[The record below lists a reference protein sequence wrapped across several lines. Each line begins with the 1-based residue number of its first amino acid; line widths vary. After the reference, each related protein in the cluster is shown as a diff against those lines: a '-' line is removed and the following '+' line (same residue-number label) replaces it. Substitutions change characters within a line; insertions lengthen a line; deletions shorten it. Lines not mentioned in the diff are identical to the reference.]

1 MGIYRSLLT
10 GLLGPALLTLACST
24 QALTLTP
31 KQQQHLAEVRKEMG
45 LGPDEMLKRHIC
57 LWDLSGRSGP
67 IFNGA
72 TNLRLDLLR
81 YNIDISLEAY
91 TNEGAMVA
99 SLKNGQ
105 CDAALMSGFR
115 ARQFNRF
122 TGTIDAIGALPSLQ
136 HMDMLMRSIAL
147 PQLSDNMVSN
157 KYLTLAVTPAG
168 AAYLFVNDNKLN
180 SLEQVAGKKI
190 AVLDFDPGQSK
201 MVAQIGATPVAS
213 NLATAPNQFNNGSV
227 DVLPAPLVAYQVLEL
242 YKGMS
247 PDGGIVNYPI
257 VQLTAQLIGH
267 TDRFPPAFAAVIR
280 EVAAD
285 SFSSIQQALEKEAK
299 KIPKHWWIEVDNN
312 EKLKYDVMMR
322 EARIKLRESGYY
334 DATMLK
340 IMKRIRCN
348 LDPQRPECSQVTE

>member
-1 MGIYRSLLT
+1 MGIYRLFFMGLT
-10 GLLGPALLTLACST
+10 LLTLSYAA

-31 KQQQHLAEVRKEMG
+31 KQQQQLAEARKEMG
-45 LGPDEMLKRHIC
+45 LGPDDMLKRHIC

-72 TNLRLDLLR
+72 TSLRLDLLH
-81 YNIDISLEAY
+81 YNIDISLEAF

-99 SLKNGQ
+99 SLKNGL

-122 TGTIDAIGALPSLQ
+122 TGTIDAIGALPSLE
-136 HMDMLMRSIAL
+136 HMDLLMQSIAL
-147 PQLSDNMVSN
+147 PQLSENMVSN

-180 SLEQVAGKKI
+180 SLEQLAGKKI

-213 NLATAPNQFNNGSV
+213 TLATAPNQFNNGIV
-227 DVLPAPLVAYQVLEL
+227 DVLPAPLLAYQALEL
-242 YKGMS
+242 YKGMK
-247 PDGGIVNYPI
+247 PNGGIVNYPI

-267 TDRFPPAFAAVIR
+267 TDRFPPALAAVIR

-285 SFSSIQQALEKEAK
+285 SFSPIQKALKKEASE
-299 KIPKHWWIEVDNN
+299 IPDRWWIEVNGH
-312 EKLKYDVMMR
+312 EKQKYDSMMR
-322 EARIKLRESGYY
+322 AARLKLRKTGYY

-340 IMKRIRCN
+340 IMKRIRCK
-348 LDPQRPECSQVTE
+348 LEPERPECSQYTK